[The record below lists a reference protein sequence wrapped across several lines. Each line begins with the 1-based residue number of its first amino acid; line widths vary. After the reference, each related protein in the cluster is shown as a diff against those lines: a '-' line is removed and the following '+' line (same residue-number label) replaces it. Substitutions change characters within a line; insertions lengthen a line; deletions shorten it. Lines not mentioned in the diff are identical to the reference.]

1 MMVMMAVSVAMPMPM
16 AVPVVMPMP
25 VRAVVMRAVV
35 VVIVVVV
42 VVGCHRS
49 LCLTAAAPDQW
60 TGLRPTSASARRVAA
75 ESRADQSLIRVS
87 ICAPS
92 ASRGT

>member
-1 MMVMMAVSVAMPMPM
+1 MVVAVGVAVPLAVTVVMAMTMVVVAM
-16 AVPVVMPMP
+16 
-25 VRAVVMRAVV
+25 V
-35 VVIVVVV
+35 VVIVVMVS
-42 VVGCHRS
+42 VGHRS

-60 TGLRPTSASARRVAA
+60 RGLRPTSASARRVAA
-75 ESRADQSLIRVS
+75 ESLADHSCIRAS